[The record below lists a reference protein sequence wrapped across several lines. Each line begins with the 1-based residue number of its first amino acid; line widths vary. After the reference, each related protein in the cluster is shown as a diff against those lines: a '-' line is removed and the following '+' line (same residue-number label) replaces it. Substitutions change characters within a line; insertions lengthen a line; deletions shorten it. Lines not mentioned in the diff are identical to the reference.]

1 MKTIRMS
8 DFEANMLQSLNFM
21 HGSVIN
27 ELKIGRLIASV
38 FEHKDIKKKF
48 PYDFSGQGKLI
59 AIMAIHLY
67 MKKEGKV
74 RIIHNDN
81 NGERSIHLCVELE
94 SRDGETY
101 YIDQDGVG
109 TGTDLMRRLY
119 LWSDCS
125 QIKIEP
131 FSMNSLRLAK
141 KPYNEDTIAL
151 EASKKLAEVLESVIG
166 EWEGRLY

>member
-8 DFEANMLQSLNFM
+8 DFEANMLQSLNLL

-81 NGERSIHLCVELE
+81 KENVQF
-94 SRDGETY
+94 TY
-101 YIDQDGVG
+101 ALNWKAEMEKPIISTKMGWA
-109 TGTDLMRRLY
+109 R
-119 LWSDCS
+119 
-125 QIKIEP
+125 EP
-131 FSMNSLRLAK
+131 
-141 KPYNEDTIAL
+141 I
-151 EASKKLAEVLESVIG
+151 
-166 EWEGRLY
+166 